1 MYSRGRK
8 TKKEKDA
15 GELRKSETQMVKLD
29 LQKSAAKKL
38 VNKVYLC
45 ILTYLIF
52 AGLCNIQSLY
62 FTKF

>member
-45 ILTYLIF
+45 ILTY
-52 AGLCNIQSLY
+52 
-62 FTKF
+62 